1 MIDWLY
7 SQGDDLNHNFCRIA
21 DRDDPKPWC
30 YTTDPNVRFDYCD
43 CSGSIQYPGPM
54 CEPDAGTITQQY
66 TFDYTEYD
74 SNGFILSS
82 TRSNENINRIVGGR
96 NAAPGEVPWQ
106 VNLLFDAKLKCGG
119 TLVSSTVRFMSSKIS
134 I

>member
-7 SQGDDLNHNFCRIA
+7 SQGDDLSHNFCRIA

-30 YTTDPNVRFDYCD
+30 YTTDPNVRFEYCD

-74 SNGFILSS
+74 SNASILSS
-82 TRSNENINRIVGGR
+82 TRSNGNINRIIGGR
-96 NAAPGEVPWQ
+96 NAASGQ
-106 VNLLFDAKLKCGG
+106 G
-119 TLVSSTVRFMSSKIS
+119 
-134 I
+134 